1 MDVDKKIEKYL
12 KESNNEELNLI
23 MEGFIKDLFKYGAK
37 RTIVMIED
45 LLDKIVAKLTTET
58 GDTVVDNRL
67 EKLRKDALYHR
78 QRFMDIMRRMGALNP
93 EVAN

>member
-1 MDVDKKIEKYL
+1 MDVDKKIEEYL
-12 KESNNEELNLI
+12 KESDDENLI

-45 LLDKIVAKLTTET
+45 ILDKIVGKLSTET

-78 QRFMDIMRRMGALNP
+78 QRFMDIMKRMQGLNP
-93 EVAN
+93 ELR

>member
-1 MDVDKKIEKYL
+1 MEKKLEEYL
-12 KESNNEELNLI
+12 NISDDEDLDLI
-23 MEGFIKDLFKYGAK
+23 VEGFVKDLLKFGTK

-45 LLDKIVAKLTTET
+45 VLDKIVGKLSTET

-78 QRFMDIMRRMGALNP
+78 TRFMDIMKRMQALNP
-93 EVAN
+93 DLA

>member
-1 MDVDKKIEKYL
+1 MDVDKKIEEYL
-12 KESNNEELNLI
+12 KESNDDLI
-23 MEGFIKDLFKYGAK
+23 VESFIKDLFKYSIK
-37 RTIVMIED
+37 RTIVMLED
-45 LLDKIVAKLTTET
+45 ILDKIVGKLSTET

-93 EVAN
+93 EVAD